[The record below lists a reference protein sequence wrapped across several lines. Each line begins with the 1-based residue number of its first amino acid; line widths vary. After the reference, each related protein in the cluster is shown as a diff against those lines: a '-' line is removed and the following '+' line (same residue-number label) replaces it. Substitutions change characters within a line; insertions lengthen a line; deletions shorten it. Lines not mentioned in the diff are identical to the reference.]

1 MRAYARRSSY
11 VYIVLNL
18 ARGEVL
24 IDWLQQKKRCTELEA
39 AIMTHSLLQGVS
51 YLHDNK
57 IAHRDLKL
65 ENLMFGMPGDIQ
77 TLKILDFG
85 FSKKLQGLEDILST
99 ICGSP
104 QYVAPEIL
112 SMSHNQGAGNN
123 PMSYTFAVDC
133 WSIGV
138 ILYMLLAGYAPFDEE
153 DEMLMFRKIL
163 NSNYTFP
170 AEPWDTISDEAKEL
184 VRSLI
189 TVDPL
194 ARMTARQSKN

>member
-39 AIMTHSLLQGVS
+39 AIMLHSLLQGVS

-85 FSKKLQGLEDILST
+85 FSKKLQGLIL
-99 ICGSP
+99 
-104 QYVAPEIL
+104 Q
-112 SMSHNQGAGNN
+112 
-123 PMSYTFAVDC
+123 
-133 WSIGV
+133 
-138 ILYMLLAGYAPFDEE
+138 
-153 DEMLMFRKIL
+153 K
-163 NSNYTFP
+163 
-170 AEPWDTISDEAKEL
+170 K
-184 VRSLI
+184 
-189 TVDPL
+189 
-194 ARMTARQSKN
+194 